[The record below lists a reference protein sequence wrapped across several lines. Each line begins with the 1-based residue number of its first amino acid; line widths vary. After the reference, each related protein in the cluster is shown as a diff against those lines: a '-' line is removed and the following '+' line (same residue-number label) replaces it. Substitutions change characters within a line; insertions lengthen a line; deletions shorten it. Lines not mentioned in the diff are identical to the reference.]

1 MFYDSTFSLV
11 NLVEEG
17 TWATFKVREE
27 ENFFAYFWPIELV
40 KKEWKGPPFETCVYF
55 FPKSL
60 SLIVTID
67 ICIAR
72 ILFEF
77 SDLSYL
83 LINIP

>member
-40 KKEWKGPPFETCVYF
+40 KSEMVHPLKPVSTFSQKVYH
-55 FPKSL
+55 
-60 SLIVTID
+60 
-67 ICIAR
+67 
-72 ILFEF
+72 
-77 SDLSYL
+77 
-83 LINIP
+83 

>member
-40 KKEWKGPPFETCVYF
+40 K
-55 FPKSL
+55 
-60 SLIVTID
+60 
-67 ICIAR
+67 
-72 ILFEF
+72 
-77 SDLSYL
+77 
-83 LINIP
+83 